1 MRTPELKN
9 DNFLLIK
16 KNGYTADGRSLSA
29 RESALALLDVGL
41 WPLWEH
47 TRNRKAIQSGS
58 KVAVYLSGTG
68 NQTVIASATVVAV
81 KAWDRDT
88 AKRYPLE
95 LDGTPFAVLHLG
107 KVKVFKKAV
116 SIKPKLSLLSFIN
129 SESPKWGVA
138 FMGGT
143 RSVNTQDFELLT
155 RCR

>member
-1 MRTPELKN
+1 MQNPELN
-9 DNFLLIK
+9 PGGFLLIK
-16 KNGYTADGRSLSA
+16 KSGVSADGRSLNA
-29 RESALALLDVGL
+29 REAALSLLDAGV

-58 KVAVYLSGTG
+58 KVAVYLSGAG
-68 NQTVIASATVVAV
+68 NQTVIASATVTAV

-107 KVKVFKKAV
+107 KIKVFKQAV
-116 SIKPKLSLLSFIN
+116 SIKPKLSLLSFVN
-129 SESPKWGVA
+129 SESKKWGVV

-143 RSVNTQDFELLT
+143 RSVNEQDFELLT
-155 RCR
+155 K